1 MLKVKTT
8 YAPHNFTLETDRAI
22 LKFGSKEGE
31 FFPYD
36 LFLGSLSSC
45 FYYTLMEIYAK
56 RRMDTPA
63 MEIIVTGDKRKEVP
77 TTLEWVEMDITVFD
91 EVDEDQFSRFVDL
104 ASKYCSIHATISQVA
119 EITHKIN
126 FKQSK

>member
-8 YAPHNFTLETDRAI
+8 YASHNFTLETDRAI

-77 TTLEWVEMDITVFD
+77 TTLDWVEMDITVFD

>member
-8 YAPHNFTLETDRAI
+8 YTPHNFTLETDRAI

-45 FYYTLMEIYAK
+45 FYYTLAEIYAK
-56 RRMDTPA
+56 RKMATPA
-63 MEIIVTGDKRKEVP
+63 MEIIVSGDKRRDVP
-77 TTLEWVEMDITVFD
+77 TTLEWVEMEITVFD
-91 EVDEDQFSRFVDL
+91 EVDEGQFSRFADL
-104 ASKYCSIHATISQVA
+104 ASKYCSIHATIGQVA
-119 EITHKIN
+119 EISHKIN
-126 FKQSK
+126 FKPSN

>member
-8 YAPHNFTLETDRAI
+8 YASHNFTLETDRAI

-77 TTLEWVEMDITVFD
+77 TTLEWVEMDITVFN

>member
-45 FYYTLMEIYAK
+45 FYYTLYDVLTKSKNEV
-56 RRMDTPA
+56 PS
-63 MEIIVTGDKRKEVP
+63 MEIIVTGDKRTEAP
-77 TTLEWVEMDITVFD
+77 TTLEWTHMDITVFD
-91 EVDEDQFSRFVDL
+91 EVDQKRFLRAVEL
-104 ASKYCSIHATISQVA
+104 AAKYCSIHATISKVA
-119 EITHKIN
+119 KMTHEVH
-126 FKQSK
+126 FQ